1 MGTITIVIKSASNH
15 VQIMA
20 KKVPNQSTLNIES
33 TVEEILTTGCL
44 SHEKHF
50 QLMGLFLS
58 DFEVRDMSIG
68 KALRDRQR
76 QDINR
81 IFDLLQTGKLKLV
94 DTD

>member
-1 MGTITIVIKSASNH
+1 
-15 VQIMA
+15 MA
-20 KKVPNQSTLNIES
+20 KKVPNQSTVNIES

-58 DFEVRDMSIG
+58 DFEVS
-68 KALRDRQR
+68 DRQR

-94 DTD
+94 DIA